1 MPLLHSSSTVS
12 VDRLKLSFKI
22 SQLTCHAAYAPFT
35 PSKSEQRLLP
45 SYYRGCWHEVSR
57 SLQIVPSSFELF
69 IQTYSSHSCEVYT
82 PKCFILHA
90 ALLGQAFAH
99 CPKFPTAASRRSLTR
114 YSVSV
119 CPTVLLDRIQIAGL
133 VSHYL
138 TNYLICRRLLFRR

>member
-1 MPLLHSSSTVS
+1 M
-12 VDRLKLSFKI
+12 
-22 SQLTCHAAYAPFT
+22 TCCAAYAPFT

-45 SYYRGCWHEVSR
+45 PYYRGCWHGVSR
-57 SLQIVPSSFELF
+57 SLQKVPSSFWMLAK
-69 IQTYSSHSCEVYT
+69 TYSSHSYGVYI
-82 PKCFILHA
+82 PKNFILHA

-119 CPTVLLDRIQIAGL
+119 CPTTLSGRIQIAGL

-138 TNYLICRRLLFRR
+138 TNYLICRRLLFRREVLADPPL